1 MITLGTGLGGGFIL
15 NGKPYGGGGMA
26 GEIGHMVIRQGGAP
40 CSCGRRGCW
49 EAYCSATG
57 LIRRTREAMAA
68 HKESKLWALAE
79 NEEANVNG
87 KVILAAYDAGD
98 ETAVQ
103 VVNTY
108 VHYLCVGVT
117 SIINIFQPEVLCLGG
132 GISRRSDVL
141 VEPIRAFNA
150 AHGYGRSCPK
160 QPRIMSAELFGDAG
174 IIGAALLGKGK

>member
-1 MITLGTGLGGGFIL
+1 M
-15 NGKPYGGGGMA
+15 
-26 GEIGHMVIRQGGAP
+26 
-40 CSCGRRGCW
+40 
-49 EAYCSATG
+49 
-57 LIRRTREAMAA
+57 
-68 HKESKLWALAE
+68 
-79 NEEANVNG
+79 
-87 KVILAAYDAGD
+87 
-98 ETAVQ
+98 Q
-103 VVNTY
+103 VVTTY